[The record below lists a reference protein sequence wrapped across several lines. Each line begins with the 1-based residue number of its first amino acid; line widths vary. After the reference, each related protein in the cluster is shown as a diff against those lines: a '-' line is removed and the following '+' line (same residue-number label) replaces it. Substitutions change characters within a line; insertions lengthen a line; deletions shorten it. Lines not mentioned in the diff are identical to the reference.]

1 MNRYILPFSMLALL
15 FIPLILMHY
24 TTEVKWSNYDFFI
37 MGLILFY
44 SGLIVNLIINK
55 TKNLHKRLIIIS
67 IVIFLFF
74 LLWAELGVGIFN
86 SPLSGN

>member
-1 MNRYILPFSMLALL
+1 MNRYILPFSLLALL
-15 FIPLILMHY
+15 IIPLILMHY

-86 SPLSGN
+86 SPLSRN

>member
-44 SGLIVNLIINK
+44 SGLIVNYIIDK
-55 TKNLHKRLIIIS
+55 IKNLHKRLIIIS

>member
-44 SGLIVNLIINK
+44 SGLIVNQIIDK
-55 TKNLHKRLIIIS
+55 IKNLHKRLIIIS

>member
-44 SGLIVNLIINK
+44 SGLIVNQIIDK

>member
-1 MNRYILPFSMLALL
+1 MNMYILPFSLLALL

>member
-1 MNRYILPFSMLALL
+1 MLALL

-44 SGLIVNLIINK
+44 SGLIVNYIIDK
-55 TKNLHKRLIIIS
+55 IKNLHKRLIIIS

-86 SPLSGN
+86 SRLSGN

>member
-1 MNRYILPFSMLALL
+1 MNRYILPFSLLALL